1 MRKMMDSGLDIV
13 GQMPN
18 EWNFVRLRYLC
29 DITTG
34 DSDTQDAEPDGE
46 YPFYVRSPIVERSTK
61 FTFNGEGILMA
72 RARAESFTM
81 RLENMPFIK
90 EFTAYIILK

>member
-61 FTFNGEGILMA
+61 FTFNGEGILM
-72 RARAESFTM
+72 
-81 RLENMPFIK
+81 
-90 EFTAYIILK
+90 